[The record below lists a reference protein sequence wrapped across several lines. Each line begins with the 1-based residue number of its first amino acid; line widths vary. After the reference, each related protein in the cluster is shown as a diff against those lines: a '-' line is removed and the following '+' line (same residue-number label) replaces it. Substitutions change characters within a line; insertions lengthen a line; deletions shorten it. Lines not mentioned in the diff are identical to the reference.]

1 MADTF
6 TPEQVSQILEEF
18 FEVVGTRQYIGAR
31 YVPIFGRKDETSI
44 QWDNSAPYEPLT
56 IVQYQGNSYTSR
68 QYVPA
73 GVNILNEEFWAIT
86 GNYNAQIEAYRQEV
100 QGFSGRIAAIEE
112 SDETQNA
119 KLAGTANSGLKT
131 LINANTEHLTNVD
144 AQLAGTAD
152 SGLKTLISANTELIS
167 ANTEHLTN
175 VDAQLAGTA
184 DSGLKTLISANTEH
198 LTNVDAQL
206 AGTADSGLK
215 TLISANTEHL
225 TAVDGQLTTVNTKL
239 LGPVAAYRG
248 SVCVVFG
255 DSFTD
260 ARVAYSEYGQWPNMI
275 ANTFGFD
282 LRNYAVSGSGIVH
295 GNANLVTEENKAANE
310 MSAADKA
317 KTSVII
323 MYYGYND
330 LSNNVDNTDIVNNFR
345 TFLNVAHTNFPNAR
359 IIAIPFNYGAA
370 LLAISRET
378 KITSIIQSMRD
389 VSNGYPVEIVDNA
402 RFWLLGVFSW
412 FKDSV
417 HPNAT
422 GYKQIASYIT
432 NAILGNNIQ
441 VHRSGS
447 VALEAGVE
455 SYRACSWVQQ
465 DGLVTVYARFVPTA
479 ATSSPE
485 TTVLISES
493 NMPPIMCPETLIQA
507 PVNGVNATGLFT
519 QSTMLRAYQY
529 TVPNDATALVYNMTF
544 RAAANKAWS

>member
-1 MADTF
+1 MPTSPF
-6 TPEQVSQILEEF
+6 TPDQISQILEEF
-18 FEVVGTRQYIGAR
+18 FKAVGTRQYIGAR
-31 YVPIFGRKDETSI
+31 YVPIFGRKGETSI

-56 IVQYQGNSYTSR
+56 VVLYQGNSYTSR
-68 QYVPA
+68 QYVPE
-73 GVNILNEEFWAIT
+73 GVEITNEAFWALT

-100 QGFSGRIAAIEE
+100 QGFSARI
-112 SDETQNA
+112 
-119 KLAGTANSGLKT
+119 
-131 LINANTEHLTNVD
+131 D
-144 AQLAGTAD
+144 AVEASNLQQADQLAGTAD
-152 SGLKTLISANTELIS
+152 SGLKDLISANSHQL
-167 ANTEHLTN
+167 AN
-175 VDAQLAGTA
+175 VADQLAGTT
-184 DSGLKTLISANTEH
+184 DSGLKELINANATSIAANTAAI
-198 LTNVDAQL
+198 DANSQTI
-206 AGTADSGLK
+206 AGH
-215 TLISANTEHL
+215 TE
-225 TAVDGQLTTVNTKL
+225 QLTTINGTLQTFDQQFDTIDTTIGQVNASIAGMAPKL
-239 LGPVAAYRG
+239 LGPVGAYRD

-260 ARVAYSEYGQWPNMI
+260 DSVAYSEYGQWPKTI

-295 GNANLVTEENKAANE
+295 GNANLVTEVNKAANE

-323 MYYGYND
+323 MYDGYND
-330 LSNNVDNTDIVNNFR
+330 LSNNVPNTDIINNFR
-345 TFLNVAHTNFPNAR
+345 TFLSVAHANFPNAR

-370 LLAISRET
+370 LLAISREV
-378 KITSIIQSMRD
+378 KINAIIQSMRD

-402 RFWLLGVFSW
+402 RFWLLGMFDW

-432 NAILGNNIQ
+432 NAILGNSMA
-441 VHRSGS
+441 VHRSGT

-455 SYRACSWVQQ
+455 SYRACNWVQQ

-479 ATSSPE
+479 ATTTPA
-485 TTVLISES
+485 TTVLISEA
-493 NMPPIMCPETLIQA
+493 NMPPIMIAETLIQA

-519 QSTMLRAYQY
+519 HSSMLRAYQY
-529 TVPNDATALVYNMTF
+529 TVPNATTALLYNMTF

>member
-1 MADTF
+1 MPNTF
-6 TPEQVSQILEEF
+6 TPEQIAQILEEF
-18 FEVVGTRQYIGAR
+18 FNVVGTRQYIGAR

-119 KLAGTANSGLKT
+119 QIAGTADSGLKT
-131 LINANTEHLTNVD
+131 IIDANTEHLTGVD

-152 SGLKTLISANTELIS
+152 SGLLGLINANTS
-167 ANTEHLTN
+167 AIATNATNIATNSSQIAQHTSDIAAINTAIE
-175 VDAQLAGTA
+175 TA
-184 DSGLKTLISANTEH
+184 ATQTQQKFT
-198 LTNVDAQL
+198 QY
-206 AGTADSGLK
+206 
-215 TLISANTEHL
+215 
-225 TAVDGQLTTVNTKL
+225 DGQFEVVNTKL
-239 LGPVAAYRG
+239 IGPIAAYRD

-260 ARVAYSEYGQWPNMI
+260 ERVAYSEYGQWPTTI

-295 GNANLVTEENKAANE
+295 GNANLVTEVNRAANE

-330 LSNNVDNTDIVNNFR
+330 LSNNVANTDIVNNFR

-370 LLAISRET
+370 LLAMSRET

-402 RFWLLGVFSW
+402 RFWMLGVFSW

-441 VHRSGS
+441 VHRSGT
-447 VALEAGVE
+447 VELEAGVE
-455 SYRACSWVQQ
+455 QYRACNWVQQ
-465 DGLVTVYARFVPTA
+465 DGIVTVYARFVPPA
-479 ATSSPE
+479 AVTTPE
-485 TTVLISES
+485 ITVLISEN
-493 NMPPIMCPETLIQA
+493 NMPPIMCAETLIQA

-519 QSTMLRAYQY
+519 HSTLLRAYQY
-529 TVPNDATALVYNMTF
+529 TVPNATTALLYNMTF

>member
-1 MADTF
+1 MPNTF
-6 TPEQVSQILEEF
+6 TPEQIAQILEEF
-18 FEVVGTRQYIGAR
+18 FNVVGTRQYIGAR
-31 YVPIFGRKDETSI
+31 YVPIFGRKEETSI

-73 GVNILNEEFWAIT
+73 GVNILNEEFWALT

-119 KLAGTANSGLKT
+119 QIAGTADSGLKT
-131 LINANTEHLTNVD
+131 LIDANTEHLTAVD
-144 AQLAGTAD
+144 GQLAGTAD
-152 SGLKTLISANTELIS
+152 SGLKTLID
-167 ANTEHLTN
+167 ANTEHLAA
-175 VDAQLAGTA
+175 VDGQLAGTA

-198 LTNVDAQL
+198 LA
-206 AGTADSGLK
+206 
-215 TLISANTEHL
+215 
-225 TAVDGQLTTVNTKL
+225 AVDGQLTIVNTKL
-239 LGPVAAYRG
+239 VGPIAAYRD

-260 ARVAYSEYGQWPNMI
+260 ARVAYSEYGQWPDTI
-275 ANTFGFD
+275 ADTFGFD

-295 GNANLVTEENKAANE
+295 GNANLVTEVNRAANE

-330 LSNNVDNTDIVNNFR
+330 LSNNVANADIVNNFR
-345 TFLNVAHTNFPNAR
+345 TFINVAHTNFPNAR

-370 LLAISRET
+370 LLAMSRET

-441 VHRSGS
+441 VHRSGT
-447 VALEAGVE
+447 VELEAGVE
-455 SYRACSWVQQ
+455 QYRACNWVQQ
-465 DGLVTVYARFVPTA
+465 DGLVTVYARFVPPA
-479 ATSSPE
+479 AVTTPE
-485 TTVLISES
+485 ITVLISES
-493 NMPPIMCPETLIQA
+493 NMPPIMCAETLIQA

-519 QSTMLRAYQY
+519 HSTLLRAYQY
-529 TVPNDATALVYNMTF
+529 TVPNATTALLYNMTF

>member
-1 MADTF
+1 MPNTF
-6 TPEQVSQILEEF
+6 TPEQIAQILEEF
-18 FEVVGTRQYIGAR
+18 FKVVGTRQYIGAR

-56 IVQYQGNSYTSR
+56 VVLYQGNSYTSR
-68 QYVPA
+68 QYVPE
-73 GVNILNEEFWAIT
+73 GVAITNQDFWALT

-100 QGFSGRIAAIEE
+100 QGFSDRIDAIEE

-119 KLAGTANSGLKT
+119 QIAGTADSGLKT
-131 LINANTEHLTNVD
+131 LINANTEHLAGVD
-144 AQLAGTAD
+144 AQFAGTAD
-152 SGLKTLISANTELIS
+152 SGLLGLINANASAIATNTTNIAANSSQIS
-167 ANTEHLTN
+167 QHTEDIADINTAIET
-175 VDAQLAGTA
+175 
-184 DSGLKTLISANTEH
+184 SGA
-198 LTNVDAQL
+198 
-206 AGTADSGLK
+206 
-215 TLISANTEHL
+215 
-225 TAVDGQLTTVNTKL
+225 AVQQKFEQYDGQFAAVNAKL
-239 LGPVAAYRG
+239 LGPIAAYRD

-260 ARVAYSEYGQWPNMI
+260 ARVAYSEYGQWPNAI

-295 GNANLVTEENKAANE
+295 GNANLVTEVNKAANE

-323 MYYGYND
+323 MYDGYND
-330 LSNNVDNTDIVNNFR
+330 LSNNVANTDIVNNFR
-345 TFLNVAHTNFPNAR
+345 TFINVAHTNFPNAR
-359 IIAIPFNYGAA
+359 IIAIPFNYGSS
-370 LLAISRET
+370 LLSISRET

-389 VSNGYPVEIVDNA
+389 VSSGYPVEIVDNA
-402 RFWLLGVFSW
+402 RFWMLGVFSW
-412 FKDSV
+412 FKDSL

-422 GYKQIASYIT
+422 GYKQITSYIT

-455 SYRACSWVQQ
+455 SYRACNWVQQ

-479 ATSSPE
+479 ATSTPE

-493 NMPPIMCPETLIQA
+493 NMPAIMCAETLIQA

-519 QSTMLRAYQY
+519 HSTLLRAYQY
-529 TVPNDATALVYNMTF
+529 TVTNATTALLYNMTF
-544 RAAANKAWS
+544 RAAANKTWS

>member
-1 MADTF
+1 MPNTF
-6 TPEQVSQILEEF
+6 TPEQIAQILEEF
-18 FEVVGTRQYIGAR
+18 FNVVGTRQYIGAR
-31 YVPIFGRKDETSI
+31 YVPIFGRKEETSI

-73 GVNILNEEFWAIT
+73 GVNILNEEFWALT

-119 KLAGTANSGLKT
+119 Q
-131 LINANTEHLTNVD
+131 I
-144 AQLAGTAD
+144 AGTAD
-152 SGLKTLISANTELIS
+152 SGLKTLID
-167 ANTEHLTN
+167 ANTEHLTA
-175 VDAQLAGTA
+175 VDGQLAGTA

-198 LTNVDAQL
+198 LA
-206 AGTADSGLK
+206 
-215 TLISANTEHL
+215 
-225 TAVDGQLTTVNTKL
+225 AVDGQLTIVNTKL
-239 LGPVAAYRG
+239 VGPIAAYRD

-260 ARVAYSEYGQWPNMI
+260 ARVAYSEYGQWPDTI
-275 ANTFGFD
+275 ADTFGFD

-295 GNANLVTEENKAANE
+295 GNANLVTEVNRAANE

-330 LSNNVDNTDIVNNFR
+330 LSNNVANADIVNNFR
-345 TFLNVAHTNFPNAR
+345 TFINVAHTNFPNAR

-370 LLAISRET
+370 LLAMSRET

-441 VHRSGS
+441 VHRSGT
-447 VALEAGVE
+447 VELEAGVE
-455 SYRACSWVQQ
+455 QYRACNWVQQ
-465 DGLVTVYARFVPTA
+465 DGLVTVYARFVPPA
-479 ATSSPE
+479 AVTTPE
-485 TTVLISES
+485 ITVLISES
-493 NMPPIMCPETLIQA
+493 NMPPIMCAETLIQA

-519 QSTMLRAYQY
+519 HSTLLRAYQY
-529 TVPNDATALVYNMTF
+529 TVPNATTALLYNMTF

>member
-6 TPEQVSQILEEF
+6 TPEQIAQILQEF
-18 FEVVGTRQYIGAR
+18 FKVVGTRQYIGAR
-31 YVPIFGRKDETSI
+31 YVPIFGRKGETSI

-56 IVQYQGNSYTSR
+56 IVLYQGNSYTSR
-68 QYVPA
+68 QYVPE
-73 GVNILNEEFWAIT
+73 GVAITNEDFWALT

-112 SDETQNA
+112 SDQTQNA
-119 KLAGTANSGLKT
+119 Q
-131 LINANTEHLTNVD
+131 I
-144 AQLAGTAD
+144 
-152 SGLKTLISANTELIS
+152 
-167 ANTEHLTN
+167 
-175 VDAQLAGTA
+175 AGTA

-215 TLISANTEHL
+215 NLITANTSNI
-225 TAVDGQLTTVNTKL
+225 TANSESIQTLSEIVGNHTEDIAAINTAIETAATQTQQKFTQYDGQFEVVNTKL
-239 LGPVAAYRG
+239 LGPVAAYRD
-248 SVCVVFG
+248 SICVVFG

-260 ARVAYSEYGQWPNMI
+260 ARVAYSEYGQWPNTI

-295 GNANLVTEENKAANE
+295 GNANLVTEVNKAANE

-330 LSNNVDNTDIVNNFR
+330 LSQNVANTDIVNNFR
-345 TFLNVAHTNFPNAR
+345 TFLNIAHANFPNAR
-359 IIAIPFNYGAA
+359 IIAIPFNYGAS

-402 RFWLLGVFSW
+402 RFWLLGMFSW

-441 VHRSGS
+441 VYRSGS

-455 SYRACSWVQQ
+455 SYRACNWVQQ

-519 QSTMLRAYQY
+519 HSSMLRAYQY
-529 TVPNDATALVYNMTF
+529 TVPNATTALLYNMTF
-544 RAAANKAWS
+544 RAAVNKAWS